1 MNINADDIFLWDDC
15 WEYRHACAEYV
26 EQVGR
31 PDQIL
36 VAESPEWVDFVEN
49 EA

>member
-1 MNINADDIFLWDDC
+1 MHSNADDIFLWKDY
-15 WEYRHACAEYV
+15 WGYRHTCDEYV

-36 VAESPEWVDFVEN
+36 VAESPEWVAFMEN
-49 EA
+49 KV